1 MKIYDLA
8 KRMIKL
14 SGLRY
19 PEDIDIKI
27 TGLRPGEKLY
37 EELFTEN
44 ENSEKTQHKKIMIAR
59 VCYNFLDDF
68 DVKVDEI
75 IRLNR
80 KMTIENGQT
89 NDLILLLKKLVP
101 EYCPQNTVY

>member
-1 MKIYDLA
+1 
-8 KRMIKL
+8 
-14 SGLRY
+14 
-19 PEDIDIKI
+19 
-27 TGLRPGEKLY
+27 
-37 EELFTEN
+37 
-44 ENSEKTQHKKIMIAR
+44 MIAR

-75 IRLNR
+75 IQLNHQNA
-80 KMTIENGQT
+80 MENGQT